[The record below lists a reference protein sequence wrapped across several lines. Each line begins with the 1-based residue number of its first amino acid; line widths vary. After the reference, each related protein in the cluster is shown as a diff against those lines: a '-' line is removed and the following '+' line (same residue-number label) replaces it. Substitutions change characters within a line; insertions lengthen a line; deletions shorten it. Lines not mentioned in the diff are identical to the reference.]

1 MNPEMSM
8 SAIPLTEGIDTRDA
22 LYRKIT
28 WRLLPFLTL
37 CYMLA
42 YLDRIN
48 IGFAKLQ
55 MQNQLAFSD
64 AAYGVAA
71 GIFFIGYVLFE
82 IPSNLLLPKIG
93 ARKTLSRIMVLWG
106 ITSASMLFVRDIHAF
121 YALRFLLGVFEAG
134 FAPGMVLYLTY
145 WYAPSRT
152 ARAMA
157 VVMWAGPIGGVL
169 GGPLSSWAMTTLAG
183 AHGLEGWQWMFIVEG
198 LPCCVLGVIAFF
210 FLDDRPQ
217 QANWLS
223 DEEKALLGA
232 DLDAQRLGRAASEA
246 RHHSLR
252 TVVSDPRVLTL
263 AFSNFCVIAGIY
275 TVSFW
280 LPTILKT
287 AGVAGTMAIGL
298 WSSVPYVAAIAAM
311 GWLCRSS
318 DRRNERRRHSA
329 LASIVGAIALAIA
342 GLCPNKLGIALPAIA
357 LSTAMLWAS
366 YTVLWALPAGYL
378 GTAAAAGGIAFINIC
393 GALGGFAS
401 PIIIGVVKTLTG
413 GMQAGMLTIVAIA
426 LAGAVAMLLNP
437 IESPAEAHHG

>member
-1 MNPEMSM
+1 M
-8 SAIPLTEGIDTRDA
+8 SAILVATIADGRDA

-106 ITSASMLFVRDIHAF
+106 LTSASMLLVRDVHAF

-145 WYAPSRT
+145 WYAPTRT

-157 VVMWAGPIGGVL
+157 VVMWAGPIGGVI
-169 GGPLSSWAMTTLAG
+169 GGPLSSWAMTSLAG
-183 AHGLEGWQWMFIVEG
+183 AGGLAGWQWMFIVEG
-198 LPCCVLGVIAFF
+198 LPCCILGVVAFF

-217 QANWLS
+217 QARWLS
-223 DEEKALLGA
+223 DEEKALLDA
-232 DLDAQRLGRAASEA
+232 DLAAQRIRRAASEA

-252 TVVSDPRVLTL
+252 SVVADPKVLAL

-287 AGVAGTMAIGL
+287 AGVASTMEIGL
-298 WSSVPYVAAIAAM
+298 WSSIPYVAAIAAM

-329 LASIVGAIALAIA
+329 IASIVGAVALAVA
-342 GLCPNKLGIALPAIA
+342 GLYPHQLGIALPAIT

-378 GTAAAAGGIAFINIC
+378 GSAAAAGGIAFINIC

-401 PIIIGVVKTLTG
+401 PIIIGYVKTLTG
-413 GMQAGMLTIVAIA
+413 GMQAGMLTIVVIA
-426 LAGAVAMLLNP
+426 LAGAFAMLCNP
-437 IESPAEAHHG
+437 IESRTEARHG

>member
-1 MNPEMSM
+1 M
-8 SAIPLTEGIDTRDA
+8 SAFPMTEGIDARDA

-55 MQNQLAFSD
+55 MQNQLSFSD

-82 IPSNLLLPKIG
+82 IPSNLLLPRIG

-121 YALRFLLGVFEAG
+121 YVLRFLLGVFEAG

-157 VVMWAGPIGGVL
+157 VVMWAGPIGGVI

-183 AHGLEGWQWMFIVEG
+183 THGLEGWQWMFIVEG

-217 QANWLS
+217 QATWLS
-223 DEEKALLGA
+223 DEEKALLAA
-232 DLDAQRLGRAASEA
+232 DLDAQRFNRAASEA
-246 RHHSLR
+246 RHRSLR

-280 LPTILKT
+280 LPTILET

-298 WSSVPYVAAIAAM
+298 WSTVPYIAAIAAM

-329 LASIVGAIALAIA
+329 FASIVGAIALAIA
-342 GLCPNKLGIALPAIA
+342 GLYPNKLGIALPAVAI
-357 LSTAMLWAS
+357 STAMLWAS

-413 GMQAGMLTIVAIA
+413 DMQAGMLTIVAIA
-426 LAGAVAMLLNP
+426 LAGAVAMLSNP
-437 IESPAEAHHG
+437 IESRAETPHG

>member
-1 MNPEMSM
+1 M
-8 SAIPLTEGIDTRDA
+8 SAIPLTQGVDARDA

-55 MQNQLAFSD
+55 MQNQLSFSD

-82 IPSNLLLPKIG
+82 IPSNLLLPRIG

-106 ITSASMLFVRDIHAF
+106 LTSASMLFVRDIHTF

-157 VVMWAGPIGGVL
+157 VVMWAGPIGGVI

-183 AHGLEGWQWMFIVEG
+183 THGLEGWQWMFIVEG

-223 DEEKALLGA
+223 DEEKALLAA
-232 DLDAQRLGRAASEA
+232 DLDAQRLNRAASEA
-246 RHHSLR
+246 RHQSLR

-298 WSSVPYVAAIAAM
+298 WSSLPYVAAIAAM

-329 LASIVGAIALAIA
+329 IASIVGAVALAIA
-342 GLCPNKLGIALPAIA
+342 GLYPDKLGVALPAIA

-413 GMQAGMLTIVAIA
+413 DMQAGMLTIVAIA

-437 IESPAEAHHG
+437 IESRKSQAETPHG

>member
-1 MNPEMSM
+1 M

-183 AHGLEGWQWMFIVEG
+183 AHCLEGWQWMFIVEG

-252 TVVSDPRVLTL
+252 TVVSTRAYARLQQFLRDRGDLYGEFLAAHNPEDRGCRGHDGDRPVVVRTL
-263 AFSNFCVIAGIY
+263 RCGHCRD
-275 TVSFW
+275 
-280 LPTILKT
+280 
-287 AGVAGTMAIGL
+287 GL
-298 WSSVPYVAAIAAM
+298 
-311 GWLCRSS
+311 
-318 DRRNERRRHSA
+318 
-329 LASIVGAIALAIA
+329 
-342 GLCPNKLGIALPAIA
+342 ALPQFRPSQRA
-357 LSTAMLWAS
+357 
-366 YTVLWALPAGYL
+366 P
-378 GTAAAAGGIAFINIC
+378 
-393 GALGGFAS
+393 
-401 PIIIGVVKTLTG
+401 P
-413 GMQAGMLTIVAIA
+413 
-426 LAGAVAMLLNP
+426 P
-437 IESPAEAHHG
+437 

>member
-1 MNPEMSM
+1 M
-8 SAIPLTEGIDTRDA
+8 SAIPVATAVDGHDT

-106 ITSASMLFVRDIHAF
+106 LTSASMLFVRDVHAF

-169 GGPLSSWAMTTLAG
+169 GGPLSSLAMTSLAG
-183 AHGLEGWQWMFIVEG
+183 AGGLAGWQWMFIVEG
-198 LPCCVLGVIAFF
+198 LPCCILGVVAFF
-210 FLDDRPQ
+210 FLDDHPQ
-217 QANWLS
+217 QARWLS
-223 DEEKALLGA
+223 AEEKALLSA
-232 DLDAQRLGRAASEA
+232 DLDAQGASRAASEA
-246 RHHSLR
+246 RHLSLR
-252 TVVSDPRVLTL
+252 NVIADPKVLTL

-275 TVSFW
+275 SVSFW

-287 AGVAGTMAIGL
+287 AGVAIKMEIGL
-298 WSSVPYVAAIAAM
+298 WSSIPYVAAIAAM

-329 LASIVGAIALAIA
+329 LASIVGAVALAVA
-342 GLCPNKLGIALPAIA
+342 GFYPNQLGIALPAITLA
-357 LSTAMLWAS
+357 TAMLWAS

-378 GTAAAAGGIAFINIC
+378 GSAAAAAGIAFINIC

-401 PIIIGVVKTLTG
+401 PIIIGYVKTLTG
-413 GMQAGMLTIVAIA
+413 GMQAGMLTIVVIA
-426 LAGAVAMLLNP
+426 LAGAFAMLCNP
-437 IESPAEAHHG
+437 IGARTEARHG

>member
-1 MNPEMSM
+1 MA
-8 SAIPLTEGIDTRDA
+8 AIPLIAGVDGRDA
-22 LYRKIT
+22 LYRRIT

-55 MQNQLAFSD
+55 MQTELAFSD

-82 IPSNLLLPKIG
+82 IPSNLLLPRIG

-106 ITSASMLFVRDIHAF
+106 ITSASMLFVRDVHTF

-157 VVMWAGPIGGVL
+157 IVMWAGPIGGVL
-169 GGPLSSWAMTTLAG
+169 GGPLSSWAMTSLAG
-183 AHGLEGWQWMFIVEG
+183 AHGLEGWQWMFLLEG

-217 QANWLS
+217 QARWLS
-223 DEEKALLGA
+223 TDEKALLDE
-232 DLDAQRLGRAASEA
+232 DLETARAHRASSET

-252 TVVSDPRVLTL
+252 TVVCDLRVLTL

-280 LPTILKT
+280 LPTILRT
-287 AGVAGTMAIGL
+287 AGLAGTMAIGL
-298 WSSVPYVAAIAAM
+298 WSSIPYIAAIAVM

-329 LASIVGAIALAIA
+329 VASIAGAAALAIA
-342 GLCPNKLGIALPAIA
+342 ALHPTDIEIALPAITIA
-357 LSTAMLWAS
+357 TAMLWAS

-378 GTAAAAGGIAFINIC
+378 GSGAVAGGIAFINIC

-401 PIIIGVVKTLTG
+401 PIIIGCIKSLTG
-413 GMQAGMLTIVAIA
+413 SMQAGMFTIVAIA
-426 LAGAVAMLLNP
+426 FAGAVAMLLNP
-437 IESPAEAHHG
+437 IERKTELHHG

>member
-1 MNPEMSM
+1 MTPETPM
-8 SAIPLTEGIDTRDA
+8 SAIPLNTGIDARDA

-106 ITSASMLFVRDIHAF
+106 ITSASMLFVRDVHAF

-145 WYAPSRT
+145 WYAPCRT

-217 QANWLS
+217 QARWLS

-232 DLDAQRLGRAASEA
+232 DLGMQRKGRAASEV
-246 RHHSLR
+246 RHRSLR
-252 TVVSDPRVLTL
+252 TVVADPRVLTL

-280 LPTILKT
+280 LPTILRT

-298 WSSVPYVAAIAAM
+298 WSSLPYVAAIAAM

-318 DRRNERRRHSA
+318 DRRSERRRHSA

-342 GLCPNKLGIALPAIA
+342 GLYPNQLGIALPAITLA
-357 LSTAMLWAS
+357 TAMLWAS

-378 GTAAAAGGIAFINIC
+378 GSAAAAGGIAFINIC

-401 PIIIGVVKTLTG
+401 PIIIGYVKTLTG

-426 LAGAVAMLLNP
+426 LTGALAMLLNP
-437 IESPAEAHHG
+437 IESPVEAQHG

>member
-1 MNPEMSM
+1 MTM
-8 SAIPLTEGIDTRDA
+8 SAIPLAEGIDARDA

-55 MQNQLAFSD
+55 MQNQLSFSD
-64 AAYGVAA
+64 AAYGIAA

-82 IPSNLLLPKIG
+82 IPSNLLLPRIG

-106 ITSASMLFVRDIHAF
+106 ITSASILFVRDIHTF

-157 VVMWAGPIGGVL
+157 VVMWAGPIGGVI

-183 AHGLEGWQWMFIVEG
+183 THGLEGWQWMFIVEG
-198 LPCCVLGVIAFF
+198 LPCCMLGVVAFF

-223 DEEKALLGA
+223 DEEKALLAA
-232 DLDAQRLGRAASEA
+232 DLDAQRLNRAASEA
-246 RHHSLR
+246 RHQSLR
-252 TVVSDPRVLTL
+252 TVVCDPRVLTL

-280 LPTILKT
+280 LPAILVT

-298 WSSVPYVAAIAAM
+298 WSSLPYVAAIVAM

-342 GLCPNKLGIALPAIA
+342 GLFPSKLGIALPAIA

-413 GMQAGMLTIVAIA
+413 DMQAGMLTIVAIA
-426 LAGAVAMLLNP
+426 LIGAVAMLLNP
-437 IESPAEAHHG
+437 IESRTETPHG